1 MRAKSLNLMSLR
13 QVKKRNR
20 KETVKM
26 SKTRIK
32 VYAYLV
38 FNGLRT
44 IDEVPKRFRKE
55 VEKEVEK
62 MKQGIFFE

>member
-1 MRAKSLNLMSLR
+1 MRTKSLR
-13 QVKKRNR
+13 QVKKQNR
-20 KETVKM
+20 KGTRQM

-38 FNGLRT
+38 FNELRS

-55 VEKEVEK
+55 VEVEVEK

>member
-1 MRAKSLNLMSLR
+1 MRLMSL
-13 QVKKRNR
+13 KLMR
-20 KETVKM
+20 KEIIQM

-38 FNGLRT
+38 FNELRT

-55 VEKEVEK
+55 VEAEVEK
-62 MKQGIFFE
+62 MKQGIFFD

>member
-1 MRAKSLNLMSLR
+1 MAKN
-13 QVKKRNR
+13 QKKR

-38 FNGLRT
+38 FNELRT
-44 IDEVPKRFRKE
+44 IEEVPKKYRE
-55 VEKEVEK
+55 AVLAEVEK
-62 MKQGIFFE
+62 MKQGIFFD

>member
-1 MRAKSLNLMSLR
+1 MKS
-13 QVKKRNR
+13 QKR
-20 KETVKM
+20 KETVRM

-38 FNGLRT
+38 FNELRT

-55 VEKEVEK
+55 VEKEVGK

>member
-1 MRAKSLNLMSLR
+1 M
-13 QVKKRNR
+13 R
-20 KETVKM
+20 KEKRQM

-38 FNGLRT
+38 FNELRT

-62 MKQGIFFE
+62 MKQGIFFD

>member
-1 MRAKSLNLMSLR
+1 M
-13 QVKKRNR
+13 R

-38 FNGLRT
+38 FNKLRT
-44 IDEVPKRFRKE
+44 IEEVPKKYRE
-55 VEKEVEK
+55 AVLAEVEK
-62 MKQGIFFE
+62 MKQGIFFD

>member
-1 MRAKSLNLMSLR
+1 MRQKS
-13 QVKKRNR
+13 QKR
-20 KETVKM
+20 KEIIQM

-38 FNGLRT
+38 FNELRT

-55 VEKEVEK
+55 VEAEVEK
-62 MKQGIFFE
+62 MKQGIFFD

>member
-1 MRAKSLNLMSLR
+1 
-13 QVKKRNR
+13 
-20 KETVKM
+20 M

-44 IDEVPKRFRKE
+44 IDEVPKKFRKE

-62 MKQGIFFE
+62 MKQGIFFD

>member
-1 MRAKSLNLMSLR
+1 MSLR
-13 QVKKRNR
+13 QMKKQSR
-20 KETVKM
+20 KETMKM

-38 FNGLRT
+38 FNELRT

-55 VEKEVEK
+55 VEAEVEK
-62 MKQGIFFE
+62 MKQGIFFD